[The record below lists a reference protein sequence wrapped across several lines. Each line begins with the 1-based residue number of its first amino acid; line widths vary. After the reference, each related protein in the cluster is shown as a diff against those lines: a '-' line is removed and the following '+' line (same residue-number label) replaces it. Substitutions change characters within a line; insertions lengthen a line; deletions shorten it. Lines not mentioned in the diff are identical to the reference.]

1 MPINKVDLINLVE
14 SWQAKTDIP
23 NIAPGYTVTI
33 SERVIE
39 GKKSRIQK
47 FQGIVIS
54 NKHRGRLT
62 HNLLIRR
69 KFDNFWVEKRF
80 FLHSPLVEEITI
92 DKLAHARRANLY
104 YLRTQ
109 KGLAEKLRR
118 LKK

>member
-1 MPINKVDLINLVE
+1 MNKVALTELVE
-14 SWQAKTDIP
+14 SWQCKVNIP

-33 SERVIE
+33 SERVVE

-69 KFDNFWVEKRF
+69 KFDDFWVEKRF
-80 FLHSPLVEEITI
+80 FLHSPLIEEITI
-92 DKLAHARRANLY
+92 DRLAHARRANLY
-104 YLRTQ
+104 YLRKP